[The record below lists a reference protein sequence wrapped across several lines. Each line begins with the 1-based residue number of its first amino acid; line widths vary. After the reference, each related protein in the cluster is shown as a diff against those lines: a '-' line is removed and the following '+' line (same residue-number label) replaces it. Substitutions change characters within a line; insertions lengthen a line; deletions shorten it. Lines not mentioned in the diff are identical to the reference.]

1 MDGGSAEERTLEV
14 LGVAEKTHDELLKL
28 YFESKRSGGDAVAC
42 LQRRGSRATVVFES
56 AEVAARVL
64 SKDSHVLSGVTLTVR
79 RKASKDPQRLLL
91 HGLDPATSDELVEM
105 YVENLMEVEPEEYAL
120 YRSAGNN
127 LTIIHFHQPYSD
139 FLKLSQNV
147 ARRTLEGAQ
156 LFLEQLERTDAILV
170 ENVSPGVTEDVLSQ
184 YFENCGTEVMEISMV
199 AEGLAKVSFK
209 DFESVDEI
217 MKMPHRC
224 RDLELRIKPYFD
236 FLLPDTSNLLV
247 SCPSGAADP
256 VPMETEEMPASV
268 STLPSTMTALTVSGN
283 AAISETPASPA
294 HLNDEVTYT
303 ARAKEKVQSPAASAK
318 PAFSHI
324 DVPDPL
330 KLHLFEAS
338 RLPEK
343 LRSENPDFDLHVTV
357 DGVKVVGP
365 DQLGVERVKNSIL
378 EFLSSIAQAHLT
390 FDKMFSE
397 FLAKEEVKQ
406 KILEELKEQNLPSNY
421 EVSGPVVVVTS
432 LSLSM
437 VHQACNSIKALI
449 SQFSLPVEETYE
461 CMLYC
466 QEWPAF
472 LCTLDFCSV
481 FITDIGRKIT
491 VVTMKDMEEE
501 KQTAII
507 QFLTTPV
514 QKDTVILMEP
524 GMLNYLQIFYSHLL
538 AEMNQVTLLPLE
550 SGDGLSISGNAGA
563 CQTAEEV
570 LHGLIDA
577 VCTKTIRVC
586 RPGIARFLVGEEGT
600 SILHEMQSKFQVH
613 ISMDQV
619 HWETTNEDIFEG
631 AWKIMSHQ
639 NFPRAFSDTGTPTG
653 LSATNLTGDP
663 ERVHIEEAKQLLS
676 AIDGAK
682 GQMSGTNSVSSMSE
696 EEDLYTADPNMQ
708 AEDPAPT
715 SSQIQH
721 TASPLVAQALPATNT
736 SNLEEDARLSLAIQY
751 SMETNVR
758 SFAEDEKDLQEALEL
773 SLRGSTGPELSRE
786 NSLLNQAVE
795 ASLKDCIRMANVVE
809 ISVFAGYSTDLIRV
823 DIALGKKVTQRQC
836 EEQVSHKNLKNLSEY
851 YKRCLDLIMRK
862 HAVEIRVDG
871 TTVTVSGFKDY
882 VAEALPDVK
891 NLLKR
896 ISNTVSDPEVL
907 TSVQWVRNEQGTM
920 AATPYLPE
928 ATTYIENA
936 WKMKQKKID
945 ILFDGQPYKI
955 DFENMQETSV
965 LSGKSLTIARKLLS
979 PGDLSAVIP
988 GRGHLCQ

>member
-1 MDGGSAEERTLEV
+1 
-14 LGVAEKTHDELLKL
+14 
-28 YFESKRSGGDAVAC
+28 
-42 LQRRGSRATVVFES
+42 
-56 AEVAARVL
+56 
-64 SKDSHVLSGVTLTVR
+64 
-79 RKASKDPQRLLL
+79 
-91 HGLDPATSDELVEM
+91 
-105 YVENLMEVEPEEYAL
+105 
-120 YRSAGNN
+120 
-127 LTIIHFHQPYSD
+127 
-139 FLKLSQNV
+139 
-147 ARRTLEGAQ
+147 
-156 LFLEQLERTDAILV
+156 
-170 ENVSPGVTEDVLSQ
+170 
-184 YFENCGTEVMEISMV
+184 
-199 AEGLAKVSFK
+199 
-209 DFESVDEI
+209 

-619 HWETTNEDIFEG
+619 HWETTNEVGIFFSLLILHSNSTNDIHSFVFVFRIFLKARG
-631 AWKIMSHQ
+631 KLCRIRTSQ
-639 NFPRAFSDTGTPTG
+639 G
-653 LSATNLTGDP
+653 LS
-663 ERVHIEEAKQLLS
+663 
-676 AIDGAK
+676 
-682 GQMSGTNSVSSMSE
+682 
-696 EEDLYTADPNMQ
+696 
-708 AEDPAPT
+708 
-715 SSQIQH
+715 
-721 TASPLVAQALPATNT
+721 ALPATNT

-751 SMETNVR
+751 SMETNV
-758 SFAEDEKDLQEALEL
+758 
-773 SLRGSTGPELSRE
+773 STGPELSRE

-928 ATTYIENA
+928 ATTYIENSSDEFQDVV
-936 WKMKQKKID
+936 KEFYDTIEEYHNKIRIIKVEKITNSLLYNQYKLKKASM
-945 ILFDGQPYKI
+945 LANP
-955 DFENMQETSV
+955 TSV
-965 LSGKSLTIARKLLS
+965 GVERTLFHGTNERSVKEICVHGFNRSFCGKNATVYGQGVYFAVNAGLSVSDTYSPPNADGHKFVFMVKVLT
-979 PGDLSAVIP
+979 GDYTVGQHEMKAAPLKEDSAIPLRFDSVTDSMSRPTLFVIFNDTQAYP
-988 GRGHLCQ
+988 EYLITCQKIYR